1 MKTGRPKYKRE
12 QIQNALL
19 KLKSG
24 QSLTDVA
31 KELGASK
38 STVSYWISRES
49 SFLPEENLRHKTI
62 SDYQQRFAHVSWDNL
77 FKVSKRITHRL
88 DEATFSELVRLLE
101 SLSEI
106 IGRMTPTVQLQL
118 KADVGPTAEDYQE
131 TKKEVEAYLAKQRA
145 NNDLSAPPVEQ
156 NKPDQSAEKD
166 LDRIS

>member
-12 QIQNALL
+12 QVQAALL

-49 SFLPEENLRHKTI
+49 SFLPEESLQPKTI

-118 KADVGPTAEDYQE
+118 KADVGPTVEDYQE

-145 NNDLSAPPVEQ
+145 KNDLGAARVEQ
-156 NKPDQSAEKD
+156 NKTDQEAGENPN
-166 LDRIS
+166 RIS

>member
-1 MKTGRPKYKRE
+1 MKTGRPKYRRE
-12 QIQNALL
+12 QVQTALL

-31 KELGASK
+31 KEVGASK
-38 STVSYWISRES
+38 STVSYWVSRES
-49 SFLPEENLRHKTI
+49 SFLPEEKLRPKTI
-62 SDYQQRFAHVSWDNL
+62 SDYQQRFAYVSWDNL

-118 KADVGPTAEDYQE
+118 KADMGPTVEDYQE
-131 TKKEVEAYLAKQRA
+131 TKKEVQAYLAKQRA
-145 NNDLSAPPVEQ
+145 KNDLDAARVEQ
-156 NKPDQSAEKD
+156 NKTGQDAGEAP
-166 LDRIS
+166 DRIP